1 VILKM
6 VFDNLDVLVV
16 VALLTVIVATII
28 FYLNR
33 KL

>member
-1 VILKM
+1 MILKM